1 MQRKNTHQ
9 KNTEVPIIKGDVIL
23 LDIRGEVT
31 YLKRYY
37 KTENP
42 FDIIRAKKILLLS
55 EELGLIRG
63 YYNLVL
69 RQKQIHIN
77 CNLEGL
83 QRTFTVTHE
92 LGHAIRHP
100 KSNTPFLLANTYQS
114 VDRLEI
120 EANKFAVEFLISDD
134 ILLEC
139 LRYQDYTI
147 EQTARI
153 LGYHKELIELRL
165 K

>member
-1 MQRKNTHQ
+1 M
-9 KNTEVPIIKGDVIL
+9 
-23 LDIRGEVT
+23 DIREEVA

-37 KTENP
+37 KTDNP
-42 FDIIRAKKILLLS
+42 FEIVKAKNILLLT
-55 EELGLIRG
+55 EELGYIKG
-63 YYNLVL
+63 YYNIVL
-69 RQKQIHIN
+69 RQKQIHVN
-77 CNLEGL
+77 SRLEGL

-92 LGHAIRHP
+92 LGHSIMHP
-100 KSNTPFLLANTYQS
+100 KSNTPFLLENTYQS

-134 ILLEC
+134 MLYEYLKY
-139 LRYQDYTI
+139 RGYTI
-147 EQTARI
+147 QQLARL

>member
-1 MQRKNTHQ
+1 MDIHN
-9 KNTEVPIIKGDVIL
+9 EVA
-23 LDIRGEVT
+23 

-69 RQKQIHIN
+69 RQKQIHLN
-77 CNLEGL
+77 CNLEGT
-83 QRTFTVTHE
+83 QRIFTATHE
-92 LGHAIRHP
+92 LGHAIMHP
-100 KSNTPFLLANTYQS
+100 KANTPFLLANTYQS

-120 EANKFAVEFLISDD
+120 EANKFAVEFLITDET
-134 ILLEC
+134 LYEYFK
-139 LRYQDYTI
+139 YQEYTI
-147 EQTARI
+147 EQVARA
-153 LGYHKELIELRL
+153 LGYQKELIELRL

>member
-1 MQRKNTHQ
+1 MS
-9 KNTEVPIIKGDVIL
+9 L
-23 LDIRGEVT
+23 LDIRGEVA

-42 FDIIRAKKILLLS
+42 FDIIQAKNILLLS
-55 EELGLIRG
+55 EELGLVRG

-77 CNLEGL
+77 CNLEGV
-83 QRTFTVTHE
+83 QRRFTVTHE
-92 LGHAIRHP
+92 LGHAVIHP

-114 VDRLEI
+114 VDKMEI

-134 ILLEC
+134 TLYGYLKYQEC
-139 LRYQDYTI
+139 TI

-153 LGYHKELIELRL
+153 LGYQKELIELRL

>member
-1 MQRKNTHQ
+1 MS
-9 KNTEVPIIKGDVIL
+9 L
-23 LDIRGEVT
+23 LDIRGEVA

-42 FDIIRAKKILLLS
+42 FDIIRAKNILLLS
-55 EELGLIRG
+55 EELGLVRG

-77 CNLEGL
+77 CNLEGV
-83 QRTFTVTHE
+83 QRQFTVTHE
-92 LGHAIRHP
+92 LGHAVIHP

-114 VDRLEI
+114 VDKMEI

-134 ILLEC
+134 TLYEY
-139 LRYQDYTI
+139 LRYQECTI

-153 LGYHKELIELRL
+153 LGYQKELIELRL

>member
-1 MQRKNTHQ
+1 MS
-9 KNTEVPIIKGDVIL
+9 L
-23 LDIRGEVT
+23 LDIRGEVA

-42 FDIIRAKKILLLS
+42 FDIIRAKNILLLS
-55 EELGLIRG
+55 EELGLVRG

-77 CNLEGL
+77 CNLEGM
-83 QRTFTVTHE
+83 QRQFTATHE
-92 LGHAIRHP
+92 LGHAVIHP

-114 VDRLEI
+114 VDKMEI

-134 ILLEC
+134 TLYEYLKYQEC
-139 LRYQDYTI
+139 TI

-153 LGYHKELIELRL
+153 LGYQKELIELRL

>member
-1 MQRKNTHQ
+1 MDIHN
-9 KNTEVPIIKGDVIL
+9 EVA
-23 LDIRGEVT
+23 

-55 EELGLIRG
+55 EELGLISG

-69 RQKQIHIN
+69 RQKQIHLN
-77 CNLEGL
+77 CNLEGT
-83 QRTFTVTHE
+83 QRIFTATHE
-92 LGHAIRHP
+92 LDHAIMHP
-100 KSNTPFLLANTYQS
+100 KANTPFLLANTYQS

-120 EANKFAVEFLISDD
+120 EANKFAVEFLITDET
-134 ILLEC
+134 LYEYFK
-139 LRYQDYTI
+139 YQEYTI
-147 EQTARI
+147 EQVARV
-153 LGYHKELIELRL
+153 LGYKKELIELRL

>member
-1 MQRKNTHQ
+1 
-9 KNTEVPIIKGDVIL
+9 
-23 LDIRGEVT
+23 LDIHNEVA

-69 RQKQIHIN
+69 RQKQIHLN
-77 CNLEGL
+77 CNLEGT
-83 QRTFTVTHE
+83 QRIFTATHE
-92 LGHAIRHP
+92 LGHAIMHP
-100 KSNTPFLLANTYQS
+100 KANTPFLLANTYQS

-120 EANKFAVEFLISDD
+120 EANKFAVEFLITDET
-134 ILLEC
+134 LYEYFK
-139 LRYQDYTI
+139 YQEYTI
-147 EQTARI
+147 EQVARV
-153 LGYHKELIELRL
+153 LGYKKELIELRL